1 MEEKKISILALLKI
15 LEENSDKDHII
26 SQPRLLEM
34 IENEYGI
41 KLDRR
46 TLYKNVQMLQDF
58 GYDIST
64 YSDNNEGYYL
74 DDRIF
79 EPSQIFLLCNA
90 IHASNFIPSKSSKE
104 LIDKLLSTQSKHTKT
119 DYNNTVFVENKNKK
133 ENKQFFYNVEVI
145 SNAIKERKAISFNYT
160 KYNTK
165 KELVNKREEVYIYS
179 PYYMVYNQD
188 KTYMIA
194 KSAKHDDFTH
204 FRVDKMK
211 DIKIS
216 DNPYIRLNK
225 QEDPYEYA
233 KTKIYMYHGENEK
246 IAIKCD
252 YSILDDVIDTFGK
265 DIRIEE
271 GKDFFTAYVKS
282 SKEGMIYF
290 ALQYIKH
297 MEVLEPADLREN
309 IKEALKIGTKKYK

>member
-79 EPSQIFLLCNA
+79 EPSQIFLLCNT

-104 LIDKLLSTQSKHTKT
+104 LIDKLLSTQSKHTKA